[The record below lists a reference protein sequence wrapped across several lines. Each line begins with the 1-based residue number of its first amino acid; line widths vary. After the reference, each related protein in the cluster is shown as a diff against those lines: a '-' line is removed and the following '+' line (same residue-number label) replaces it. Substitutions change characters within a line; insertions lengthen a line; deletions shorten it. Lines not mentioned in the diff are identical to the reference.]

1 MQEFCG
7 KCKKTTKYTVVK
19 KKHKKIVKGYEVE
32 YEKKEAICNKC
43 QHLIFVDAIY
53 EENNENT
60 KKAYQERVSN
70 ETIRII
76 NSIMSKY
83 NIGKRPLSL
92 LLDWGELTITRY
104 LKGMVP
110 KKEYLDLLK
119 AINEDANKFYEILQ
133 KNQTRITKVAY
144 EKCRSN
150 LDKIGIN
157 DLKVD
162 LDLEQ
167 TSDLDYQAY
176 KTQQDNLDDSN
187 DLDYHDN
194 LDYQDEL
201 EQSKYVRPFDSGEKN
216 DKIFKVV
223 DYILGVSDD
232 ITPLALQKILYY
244 SQAFFKVFYGY
255 HLFENDCEAWDQGPV
270 YPEIYSKFKDYKYI
284 VSKNDVC
291 SLDEEEQFFIDL
303 IMRYLGCYSGKALE
317 RMTHCEKP
325 WRETRKGLSPNQKG
339 GKVIE
344 KALIESYFSDVYKK
358 YNMLSITD
366 IVDYSTALFN
376 RVL

>member
-7 KCKKTTKYTVVK
+7 KCKKTTEYTVVK
-19 KKHKKIVKGYEVE
+19 KRHKKIVKGYEVE
-32 YEKKEAICNKC
+32 YEKKEAICNEC
-43 QHLIFVDAIY
+43 QHLIFIDAIH
-53 EENNENT
+53 EENSDNA

-70 ETIRII
+70 ETVSII
-76 NSIMSKY
+76 NLIMSKY
-83 NIGKRPLSL
+83 NIGKRPLSV

-119 AINEDANKFYEILQ
+119 TINEDANKFFEILQ
-133 KNQTRITKVAY
+133 KNQDKITKVAY
-144 EKCRSN
+144 EKCKIS
-150 LDKIGIN
+150 LDKLGIT
-157 DLKVD
+157 DLNV
-162 LDLEQ
+162 DLEQ
-167 TSDLDYQAY
+167 NSDLDD
-176 KTQQDNLDDSN
+176 QDHLAQHENLDCQN
-187 DLDYHDN
+187 DLEYYDH
-194 LDYQDEL
+194 LELKAEL
-201 EQSKYVRPFDSGEKN
+201 EQSNQVRYFDSG

-223 DYILGVSDD
+223 DYILCLSED

-255 HLFENDCEAWDQGPV
+255 HLFENDCEAWAQGPV

-284 VSKNDVC
+284 VSKDSIC

-344 KALIESYFSDVYKK
+344 KALIESYFTEVYKK
-358 YNMLSITD
+358 YNMLSIMD
-366 IVDYSTALFN
+366 IMDYSTALFN

>member
-1 MQEFCG
+1 MREFCV
-7 KCKKTTKYTVVK
+7 KCQKEVEYTVLK
-19 KKHKKIVKGYEVE
+19 NWSQKIVKGYEIE
-32 YEKKEAICNKC
+32 YEKKEAICSEC
-43 QHLIFVDAIY
+43 QHLIFVDEIHG
-53 EENNENT
+53 ENIDNA
-60 KKAYQERVSN
+60 KKAYQKRISN
-70 ETIRII
+70 ETISII
-76 NSIMSKY
+76 NSIMSQY

-104 LKGMVP
+104 LKGMTP

-119 AINEDANKFYEILQ
+119 NINEDANQFYEILQ
-133 KNQTRITKVAY
+133 KNKDKITKVAY
-144 EKCRSN
+144 DKCMSNFEKIDLSDSN
-150 LDKIGIN
+150 L
-157 DLKVD
+157 D
-162 LDLEQ
+162 LDLEHHDNPEYPDEVEHNDNLEYYHDI
-167 TSDLDYQAY
+167 TYNDDLEY
-176 KTQQDNLDDSN
+176 QDN
-187 DLDYHDN
+187 
-194 LDYQDEL
+194 
-201 EQSKYVRPFDSGEKN
+201 VEKN

-325 WRETRKGLSPNQKG
+325 WRETRKGLCPNQKG

>member
-1 MQEFCG
+1 MREFCV
-7 KCKKTTKYTVVK
+7 KCQKEVEYTVLK
-19 KKHKKIVKGYEVE
+19 NWSQKIVKGYEIE
-32 YEKKEAICNKC
+32 YEKKEAICSEC
-43 QHLIFVDAIY
+43 QHLIFVDEIHG
-53 EENNENT
+53 ENIDNA
-60 KKAYQERVSN
+60 KKAYQKRISN
-70 ETIRII
+70 ETISII
-76 NSIMSKY
+76 NSIMSQY

-104 LKGMVP
+104 LKGMTP

-119 AINEDANKFYEILQ
+119 NINEDANQFYEILQ
-133 KNQTRITKVAY
+133 KNKDKITKVAY
-144 EKCRSN
+144 DKCMSNFEKIDLSDSN
-150 LDKIGIN
+150 L
-157 DLKVD
+157 D
-162 LDLEQ
+162 LDLEHHDNPEYPDEVEHNDNLEYYHDI
-167 TSDLDYQAY
+167 TYNDDLEY
-176 KTQQDNLDDSN
+176 QDN
-187 DLDYHDN
+187 
-194 LDYQDEL
+194 
-201 EQSKYVRPFDSGEKN
+201 VEKN
-216 DKIFKVV
+216 DKIFRVV

-325 WRETRKGLSPNQKG
+325 WRETRKGLAPNQKG

-344 KALIESYFSDVYKK
+344 KDLIESYFSEVYKK

>member
-1 MQEFCG
+1 MREFCV
-7 KCKKTTKYTVVK
+7 KCQKEVEYTVLK
-19 KKHKKIVKGYEVE
+19 NWSQKIVKGYEIE
-32 YEKKEAICNKC
+32 YEKKEAICSEC
-43 QHLIFVDAIY
+43 QHLIFVDEIHG
-53 EENNENT
+53 ENIDNA
-60 KKAYQERVSN
+60 KKAYQKRISN
-70 ETIRII
+70 ETISII
-76 NSIMSKY
+76 NSIMSQY

-104 LKGMVP
+104 LKGMTP

-119 AINEDANKFYEILQ
+119 NINEDANQFYEILQ
-133 KNQTRITKVAY
+133 KNKDKITKVAY
-144 EKCRSN
+144 DKCMSNFEKIDLSDSN
-150 LDKIGIN
+150 L
-157 DLKVD
+157 D
-162 LDLEQ
+162 LDLEHHDNPEYPDEVEHNDNLEYYHDI
-167 TSDLDYQAY
+167 TYNDDLEY
-176 KTQQDNLDDSN
+176 QDN
-187 DLDYHDN
+187 
-194 LDYQDEL
+194 
-201 EQSKYVRPFDSGEKN
+201 VEKN
-216 DKIFKVV
+216 DKIFRVV

-325 WRETRKGLSPNQKG
+325 WRETRKGLAPNQKG

-344 KALIESYFSDVYKK
+344 KALIESYFSEVYKK

>member
-1 MQEFCG
+1 MREFCV
-7 KCKKTTKYTVVK
+7 KCQKEVEYTVLK
-19 KKHKKIVKGYEVE
+19 NWSQKIVKGYEIE
-32 YEKKEAICNKC
+32 YEKKEAICSEC
-43 QHLIFVDAIY
+43 QHLIFVDEIHG
-53 EENNENT
+53 ENIDNA

-70 ETIRII
+70 ETISII
-76 NSIMSKY
+76 NSIMSQY

-119 AINEDANKFYEILQ
+119 AINEDANKFYEMLQ
-133 KNQTRITKVAY
+133 KNQTKITKVAY

-157 DLKVD
+157 DSNVD

-167 TSDLDYQAY
+167 NSDLDYQDDLAH
-176 KTQQDNLDDSN
+176 QDNSDYQN
-187 DLDYHDN
+187 GLDYHEN
-194 LDYQDEL
+194 LDYQHEL

>member
-1 MQEFCG
+1 MREFCV
-7 KCKKTTKYTVVK
+7 KCQKEVEYTVLK
-19 KKHKKIVKGYEVE
+19 KWSQKIVKGYEIE
-32 YEKKEAICNKC
+32 YEKKEAICSECK
-43 QHLIFVDAIY
+43 HLIFVDEIHG
-53 EENNENT
+53 ENIDNA
-60 KKAYQERVSN
+60 KKAYQKRVSN
-70 ETIRII
+70 ETISII
-76 NSIMSKY
+76 NSIMSQY

-104 LKGMVP
+104 LKGMTP

-119 AINEDANKFYEILQ
+119 NINEDANKFYEILQ
-133 KNQTRITKVAY
+133 KNKDKITKVAY
-144 EKCRSN
+144 EKCMSNFEKIDLSDSN
-150 LDKIGIN
+150 LD
-157 DLKVD
+157 
-162 LDLEQ
+162 LDLVH
-167 TSDLDYQAY
+167 
-176 KTQQDNLDDSN
+176 
-187 DLDYHDN
+187 HDN
-194 LDYQDEL
+194 PDYQDEL

-344 KALIESYFSDVYKK
+344 KALIESYFSEVYKK

>member
-1 MQEFCG
+1 MREFCV
-7 KCKKTTKYTVVK
+7 KCQKEVEYTVLK
-19 KKHKKIVKGYEVE
+19 NWSQKIMKGYEIE
-32 YEKKEAICNKC
+32 YEKKEAICSEC
-43 QHLIFVDAIY
+43 QHLIFVDEIH
-53 EENNENT
+53 EENIENA
-60 KKAYQERVSN
+60 KKAYQNRVSS
-70 ETIRII
+70 ETITII
-76 NSIMSKY
+76 HSIMSQY

-104 LKGMVP
+104 LKGMTP

-119 AINEDANKFYEILQ
+119 SINEDANQFYEILQ
-133 KNQTRITKVAY
+133 KNKDKITKVAY
-144 EKCRSN
+144 EKCMSHFE
-150 LDKIGIN
+150 KI
-157 DLKVD
+157 DLSDSTVER
-162 LDLEQ
+162 DLEQ
-167 TSDLDYQAY
+167 SDYQESFDEVE
-176 KTQQDNLDDSN
+176 QNENLEY
-187 DLDYHDN
+187 YHDITYN
-194 LDYQDEL
+194 DDLEYQNHD
-201 EQSKYVRPFDSGEKN
+201 EKN

-223 DYILGVSDD
+223 DYILAVSDD

-244 SQAFFKVFYGY
+244 LQAFFKVFYGY
-255 HLFENDCEAWDQGPV
+255 HLFENDCEAWAQGPV

-284 VSKNDVC
+284 VSNTDGC

-325 WRETRKGLSPNQKG
+325 WRETRKGLSPNQKDG
-339 GKVIE
+339 NIIE
-344 KALIESYFSDVYKK
+344 KALIESYFTDVYKK